1 MKITKEEVL
10 KLANDIKID
19 IPDSDLDAIIESIED
34 ISRNLEELVKFEV
47 EAEPKMMEAT
57 ITNQFNDDY
66 SKEVDTKELME
77 AMNNYD
83 GTYIKIGKVID
94 SE

>member
-94 SE
+94 ND

>member
-1 MKITKEEVL
+1 MKITKEEVI

-19 IPDSDLDAIIESIED
+19 IPDSDLDSIIESIED

-47 EAEPKMMEAT
+47 EAEPKMMET
-57 ITNQFNDDY
+57 TNVNQFNDEFY
-66 SKEVDTKELME
+66 KEVDTKELME
-77 AMNNYD
+77 SMNNYD

>member
-1 MKITKEEVL
+1 MKITKEEIS
-10 KLANDIKID
+10 KLAKDIKVD
-19 IPDSDLDAIIESIED
+19 IPDADLDSIIESIED
-34 ISRNLEELVKFEV
+34 ISRNLDELVKFEV
-47 EAEPKMMEAT
+47 DAEPKIMETT

-77 AMNNYD
+77 SMNNYD

-94 SE
+94 SD